1 MQKTNLRRAIDPR
14 HAKTFDTTELRNEFL
29 IDTLWAD
36 DEICLAYTQYD
47 RMIVGGAKPKSGPLT
62 IDAIDQT
69 GTPGWLD
76 RREAVIVSLGQTGT
90 VEADGETYQMGR
102 CDMLYLGM
110 GTGPVTL
117 SGGDDA
123 QFYIISAPAHREI
136 PAQLVTISEANQVP
150 LGSRDTCNER
160 VIYQFVHPD
169 GIESCQIV
177 MGMTKLAS
185 GSIWNTMP
193 AHVHE
198 RRSEI
203 YLYIDLP
210 EDQNII
216 HLMGEPDETRHMIVR
231 NEQVVLSPPWSI
243 HSGAGT
249 SAYSFIWAMAGD
261 NMAFTDMDMIAMEDI
276 R

>member
-1 MQKTNLRRAIDPR
+1 M
-14 HAKTFDTTELRNEFL
+14 DTTALRGEFL
-29 IDTLWAD
+29 IEDLFEAD
-36 DEICLAYTQYD
+36 KVSLTYSQYD
-47 RMIVGGAKPKSGPLT
+47 RMIVGGATPKTGPLT
-62 IDAIDQT
+62 IDGVEQT
-69 GTPGWLD
+69 GTASWLD
-76 RREAVIVSLGQTGT
+76 RREAVLVNLGTDGT
-90 VEADGETYQMGR
+90 VEAAGETYAMGR

-110 GTGPVTL
+110 GTGPVTV
-117 SGGDDA
+117 SGKDA
-123 QFYIISAPAHREI
+123 HFYIISAPAHRAI
-136 PAQLVTISEANQVP
+136 PAQLVTINDARQVP

-177 MGMTKLAS
+177 MGMTKLAP

-198 RRSEI
+198 RRSEAYI
-203 YLYIDLP
+203 YIDLP
-210 EDQNII
+210 EDQNVV
-216 HLMGEPDETRHMIVR
+216 HLMGEPDETRHLIVR
-231 NEQVVLSPPWSI
+231 NEQALLSPPWSI

-261 NMAFTDMDMIAMEDI
+261 NMAFTDMDMVAMEDL

>member
-1 MQKTNLRRAIDPR
+1 MLKTNLRRAIDPR
-14 HAKTFDTTELRNEFL
+14 HAKTFDTTQLRDEFL
-29 IDTLWAD
+29 IDNLWQD
-36 DEICLAYTQYD
+36 DEICLTYTQYD
-47 RMIVGGAKPKSGPLT
+47 RMIVGGATPKSGPLT
-62 IDAIDQT
+62 IDGVDQT
-69 GTPGWLD
+69 GTPSWLD
-76 RREAVIVSLGQTGT
+76 RREAVLVNLGTSGT
-90 VEADGETYQMGR
+90 VEAAGKSYDLGR

-110 GTGPVTL
+110 GSGAVTV
-117 SGGDDA
+117 SGADA
-123 QFYIISAPAHREI
+123 RFYIISAPAHREI
-136 PAQLVTISEANQVP
+136 AAQLVTIDDANQVP

-177 MGMTKLAS
+177 MGMTKLAP

-203 YLYIDLP
+203 YIYLDLP
-210 EDQNII
+210 EDQNIV

-261 NMAFTDMDMIAMEDI
+261 NMAFTDMDMVAMEDL

>member
-1 MQKTNLRRAIDPR
+1 MLKTSLRRAIDPR
-14 HAKTFDTTELRNEFL
+14 QAKTFDTTELRNEFL
-29 IDTLWAD
+29 IDNLWID
-36 DEICLAYTQYD
+36 DVVSLTYTQYD
-47 RMIVGGAKPKSGPLT
+47 RMIVGGATPKSGPLT
-62 IDAIDQT
+62 IDGVDQT
-69 GTPGWLD
+69 GTDSWLD
-76 RREAVIVSLGQTGT
+76 RREVVLVNLGTAGT
-90 VEADGETYQMGR
+90 VEAAGETYELGR
-102 CDMLYLGM
+102 CDMVYLGM
-110 GTGPVTL
+110 GTGAVTV
-117 SGGDDA
+117 SGPDA
-123 QFYIISAPAHREI
+123 KFYIISAPAHRAI
-136 PAQLVTISEANQVP
+136 PAQLVTIDDANQVP
-150 LGSRDTCNER
+150 LGSRETCNER

-177 MGMTKLAS
+177 MGMTKLAP

-203 YLYIDLP
+203 YIYIDLLD
-210 EDQNII
+210 DQNVV

-231 NEQVVLSPPWSI
+231 NEQCVLSPPWSI

-261 NMAFTDMDMIAMEDI
+261 NMAFTDMDMVPMEDL

>member
-1 MQKTNLRRAIDPR
+1 MIKTNLRRAIDPR
-14 HAKTFDTTELRNEFL
+14 HAKTFDTSALREEFL
-29 IDTLWAD
+29 IDNLWVED
-36 DEICLAYTQYD
+36 GVSLTYTQYD
-47 RMIVGGAKPKSGPLT
+47 RMIVGGAWPKSEPLT
-62 IDAIDQT
+62 IDGVDQT
-69 GTPGWLD
+69 GTESWLD
-76 RREAVIVSLGQTGT
+76 RREAVLVNLGNDGT
-90 VEADGETYQMGR
+90 VEAGGETYKLQR

-110 GTGPVTL
+110 GSGAVTVSGP
-117 SGGDDA
+117 DA
-123 QFYIISAPAHREI
+123 RFYIISAPAHRAI
-136 PAQLVTISEANQVP
+136 AAQLVTINDANQVP

-177 MGMTKLAS
+177 MGMTKLGP

-203 YLYIDLP
+203 YIYLDLP
-210 EDQNII
+210 DDQNVV

-231 NEQVVLSPPWSI
+231 NEEAVLSPPWSI

-249 SAYSFIWAMAGD
+249 AAYSFIWAMAGD
-261 NMAFTDMDMIAMEDI
+261 NMAFTDMDMVAMEDL

>member
-1 MQKTNLRRAIDPR
+1 LARLRD
-14 HAKTFDTTELRNEFL
+14 EFL
-29 IDTLWAD
+29 IDNLWAD
-36 DEICLAYTQYD
+36 DEVCLTYTQYD
-47 RMIVGGAKPKSGPLT
+47 RMIVGGATPKSGPLT
-62 IDAIDQT
+62 IDGVDQT
-69 GTPGWLD
+69 GTPSWLD
-76 RREAVIVSLGQTGT
+76 RREAVLVNLGTSGT
-90 VEADGETYQMGR
+90 VEAAGKSYDLGR

-110 GTGPVTL
+110 GSGAVTV
-117 SGGDDA
+117 SGADA
-123 QFYIISAPAHREI
+123 RFYIISAPAHREI
-136 PAQLVTISEANQVP
+136 AAQLVTIDDANQVP

-177 MGMTKLAS
+177 MGMTKLAP

-203 YLYIDLP
+203 YIYLDLP
-210 EDQNII
+210 EDQNIV

-261 NMAFTDMDMIAMEDI
+261 NMAFTDMDMVAMEDL

>member
-1 MQKTNLRRAIDPR
+1 MLKTNLRRAIDPR
-14 HAKTFDTTELRNEFL
+14 HAKTMDTTELRSEFM
-29 IDTLWAD
+29 IENMFEAD
-36 DEICLAYTQYD
+36 KVNLTYTQYD
-47 RMIVGGAKPKSGPLT
+47 RMIVGGATPTSGPLT
-62 IDAIDQT
+62 IDAVDQT
-69 GTPGWLD
+69 GTASWLD
-76 RREAVIVSLGQTGT
+76 RREAVLVNLGTDGT
-90 VEADGETYQMGR
+90 VEAAGETYTLGR
-102 CDMLYLGM
+102 CDMVYIGM
-110 GTGPVTL
+110 GSGPVTV
-117 SGGDDA
+117 SGKDA
-123 QFYIISAPAHREI
+123 HFYIVSAPAHRKI
-136 PAQLVTISEANQVP
+136 AAQLVTIDDANQVP

-177 MGMTKLAS
+177 MGMTKLAP

-198 RRSEI
+198 RRSEAYI
-203 YLYIDLP
+203 YIDLP
-210 EDQNII
+210 DDQNVV

-231 NEQVVLSPPWSI
+231 NEQGVLSPPWSI

-261 NMAFTDMDMIAMEDI
+261 NMAFTDMDMVPMEDL